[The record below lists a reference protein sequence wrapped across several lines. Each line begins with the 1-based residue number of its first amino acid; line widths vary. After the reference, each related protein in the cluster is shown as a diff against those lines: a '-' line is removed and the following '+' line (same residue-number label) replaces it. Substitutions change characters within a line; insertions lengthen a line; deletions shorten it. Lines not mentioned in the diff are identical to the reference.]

1 MFFQLKDKE
10 LQIDQISDAG
20 CVFNQYG
27 CLTNDNVTYNARAI
41 TSVSLVTLHMSDI
54 QEIMLKRRDIK
65 TVIKKIISAS
75 KGKD

>member
-1 MFFQLKDKE
+1 
-10 LQIDQISDAG
+10 
-20 CVFNQYG
+20 
-27 CLTNDNVTYNARAI
+27 VTYNARAI